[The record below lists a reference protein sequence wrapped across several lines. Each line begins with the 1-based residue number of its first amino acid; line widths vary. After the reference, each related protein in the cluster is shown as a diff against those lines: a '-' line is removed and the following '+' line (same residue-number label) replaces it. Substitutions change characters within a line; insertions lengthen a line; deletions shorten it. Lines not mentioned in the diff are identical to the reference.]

1 MRNAYSV
8 TWDGDTSLFNVSGGI
23 QYWTVP
29 QSANYTFVLGGS
41 QGGFPYTG
49 ESPGYGAL
57 ISGTIYLQRDTILKI
72 LVGQSPI
79 QATVNTNQ
87 GGAGGG
93 GTFVTLSDN
102 TPLFVAGG
110 GAGNP
115 RSTTAIS
122 KLHGISTS
130 GDPYYVSTGRYDA
143 HGGGGSFYA
152 QNNTS
157 AIWGKSFVNG
167 GEGGTS
173 STDGGFGG
181 GGGSY
186 YPNSFGSG
194 GGGYSGGDEIQT
206 DGTSWQ
212 GSQPGGGTSYVI
224 STATSVTRTSG
235 GNTTTLTGFVTITK
249 I

>member
-1 MRNAYSV
+1 VV
-8 TWDGDTSLFNVSGGI
+8 TQGI
-23 QYWTVP
+23 QEWTVP
-29 QSANYTFVLGGS
+29 RSANYTFVLGGS
-41 QGGFPYTG
+41 RGGFSSTNDL
-49 ESPGYGAL
+49 PGYGAL

-72 LVGQSPI
+72 LVGQTPI
-79 QATVNTNQ
+79 QAIN
-87 GGAGGG
+87 GGSGGG

-115 RSTTAIS
+115 SSALPPAGS
-122 KLHGISTS
+122 LDGISTS
-130 GDPYYVSTGRYDA
+130 GDPYYVSYGRTTA
-143 HGGGGSFYA
+143 HGGGGSFYS

-157 AIWGKSFVNG
+157 FIWGRSFVNG

-173 STDGGFGG
+173 DTDGGFGG

-186 YPNSFGSG
+186 YNNSFGSG
-194 GGGYSGGDEIQT
+194 GGGYSGGDEIKT
-206 DGTSWQ
+206 DGTPWQ